1 MSNKAQSSAEL
12 VILMGAVMF
21 FFSIFFLIIQENISD
36 KIREKNNLAVKEI
49 ASIVQDEIALASES
63 TDGYSR
69 QFKLPEKVENQDYEI
84 NITEGMVYVKTQNDK
99 YATSLPVLA
108 ITGAIV
114 KGENEIKKENG
125 EVKLNEE

>member
-1 MSNKAQSSAEL
+1 MFNKAQSSAEL
-12 VILMGAVMF
+12 IMLIGFVLF
-21 FFSIFFLIIQENISD
+21 FFTVFFLVVQENVSD

-63 TDGYSR
+63 SDGYSR
-69 QFKLPEKVENQDYEI
+69 QFKLPEKIENQDYDI
-84 NITEGMVYVKTQNDK
+84 NITEDMVYVKTQNDK
-99 YATSLPVLA
+99 YATSLPILA

-114 KGENEIKKENG
+114 KGDNKIKKESG